1 MDFLLSFFKLRVRN
15 QWCHCKM
22 SAVISDY
29 TFLSLFYM
37 PWMQVHRLLSFKYI
51 DRSVIILPE
60 ATSIIPVTLVIVINF
75 FKGGFF
81 LFFGCTKS
89 VAIEIKAPYRS
100 CWAISSCHV
109 VYYTLKCGS
118 TFWVCQWNLWAGLFE
133 AGLREPRVSGKFELG
148 YESLKSEFSL
158 IHFAYNLMTG
168 YSKKNRESYPSECF
182 SLKEKETW
190 VKI

>member
-1 MDFLLSFFKLRVRN
+1 MDFLQSFFKLCIGN
-15 QWCHCKM
+15 QWCCCKM
-22 SAVISDY
+22 LAVFSYY
-29 TFLSLFYM
+29 TFRSLFYM
-37 PWMQVHRLLSFKYI
+37 PWMQAHRLLSFKYI
-51 DRSVIILPE
+51 DRSVIILTE
-60 ATSIIPVTLVIVINF
+60 ATSIIPVILVIVI
-75 FKGGFF
+75 K
-81 LFFGCTKS
+81 T
-89 VAIEIKAPYRS
+89 PYRS

-133 AGLREPRVSGKFELG
+133 AGSREPRDSAKFELR
-148 YESLKSEFSL
+148 YESLKNEFSL

-168 YSKKNRESYPSECF
+168 YSKKNRENYPSECF